1 MPAARYSQSCA
12 RLSTTYQNK
21 AVTGYYGME
30 QWIVLVLLATAAVSS
45 TCSANG
51 DNVSCISATF
61 PVVLLD
67 GLAVNRHC
75 SSDKMIFFSNLF

>member
-1 MPAARYSQSCA
+1 MFTMHVPCLQHARYSRSRASFTFHQ
-12 RLSTTYQNK
+12 QG
-21 AVTGYYGME
+21 AVATAVLME
-30 QWIVLVLLATAAVSS
+30 RWIVLVLLATAVVS

-67 GLAVNRHC
+67 GLVVN
-75 SSDKMIFFSNLF
+75 STLIE